1 VAGEAAEIR
10 AYMATAI
17 ACLGPRERAV
27 FLLYYRDSL
36 TLREIAQQLGVSVSS
51 ATQAHTRLV
60 EQIRGRLAALGGVA

>member
-1 VAGEAAEIR
+1 
-10 AYMATAI
+10 
-17 ACLGPRERAV
+17 V

-60 EQIRGRLAALGGVA
+60 EQIRERLASLGGVA